1 MKNES
6 GNIMT
11 QSVSLNDFAVWCIL
25 DSRVTSYELIFIIDA
40 WHCVTCCIYGK
51 LEWLV

>member
-25 DSRVTSYELIFIIDA
+25 DSRVTSYELLLLLMPGTVSHA
-40 WHCVTCCIYGK
+40 VYTGN
-51 LEWLV
+51 